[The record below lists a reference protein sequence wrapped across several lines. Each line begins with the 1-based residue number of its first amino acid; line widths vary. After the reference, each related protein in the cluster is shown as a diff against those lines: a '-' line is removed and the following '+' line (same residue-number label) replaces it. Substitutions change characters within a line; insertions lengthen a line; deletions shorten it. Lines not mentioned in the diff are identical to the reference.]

1 MFIAA
6 IFTTAKE
13 LETTKMAIDRWMGKY
28 IYNGIL
34 LRSKKEE
41 TDTHNMD
48 ESQLGWVK
56 EARYKMLQCV

>member
-48 ESQLGWVK
+48 ES
-56 EARYKMLQCV
+56 